1 MRAVQ
6 VFFTPLHMVMLLM
19 NFGAALDTLDKEGR
33 TALGLVADAIKAEAG
48 EEPQA
53 VLAAILE
60 KDAVQLLI
68 ARGSPATCL
77 AEAFGQEGPETIELF
92 QLVEQAVQT
101 AKATFQEKHMR
112 LLEAAENGVCI

>member
-6 VFFTPLHMVMLLM
+6 VFFTQLHMVMLLM
-19 NFGAALDTLDKEGR
+19 NFGAALDTVDKEGR

-60 KDAVQLLI
+60 KDVVQLLI

-77 AEAFGQEGPETIELF
+77 AEAFGQGPETVELF

-112 LLEAAENGVCI
+112 LLEAAENGACI